1 MPTEHVYGNY
11 TTVHDGDLAVLR
23 LRTADELSQLP
34 PSHAELEV
42 LRLTETVH
50 DRVDVL
56 RRRHQLLSA
65 FADGVATLRTP
76 ATSHEEFRTR
86 VLDELDV
93 LRRELERLPLTVTTN
108 HGGDLV
114 PGGPGV
120 RRHVVRTMATGL
132 RDVPV
137 GAVLPR
143 ASGGAD
149 GDTPD
154 DENPTETTGD
164 DATEADE
171 AGAGLRRV
179 QLRVALGWERDGQ
192 HVVLG
197 VDGYDHERG
206 VPVDLGGLR
215 VALGWT
221 AANRLLKKVR
231 VGRDQSCGTPE

>member
-65 FADGVATLRTP
+65 FAEGVRTLGNEVTDE
-76 ATSHEEFRTR
+76 TFRVRVVDELR
-86 VLDELDV
+86 VL
-93 LRRELERLPLTVTTN
+93 RGELERLPLTVTTN

-179 QLRVALGWERDGQ
+179 QLRVALGWERDGGQ
-192 HVVLG
+192 VVLG
-197 VDGYDHERG
+197 VDGYDHERD

-215 VALGWT
+215 VSLGWT
-221 AANRLLKKVR
+221 AANRLLRKVR
-231 VGRDQSCGTPE
+231 AGRDQSCGTPE

>member
-23 LRTADELSQLP
+23 LRTRDELSSLDLP
-34 PSHAELEV
+34 PS
-42 LRLTETVH
+42 RTVPT
-50 DRVDVL
+50 DPDVGSFRVDVL
-56 RRRHQLLSA
+56 RRRHQLLSQFVESLA
-65 FADGVATLRTP
+65 AYGA
-76 ATSHEEFRTR
+76 
-86 VLDELDV
+86 ELPNDV
-93 LRRELERLPLTVTTN
+93 HGDVEALRRELERLPLTVTTN

-192 HVVLG
+192 QVVLG